1 MRICA
6 VVVTYNPDA
15 SDLGQLLLALHP
27 QVEAIVVV
35 DNNSDADLRKV
46 PEIDSATLLELPR
59 NLGIAAAQNRG
70 IEWAFERGFTHVLLS
85 DQDSLPASDMVSQ
98 LSECLEEAGPQIAAV
113 GPVPL
118 DSRPEAG
125 PEALVYSFTKWG
137 PKRRS
142 VPGLGQAMEVP
153 FVLASGCLIPL
164 EVLAD
169 VGPMNTSL
177 FIDHVDLAWCL
188 RAIERGYRVLVCGS
202 AILYHSLGDDV
213 AKIPGRRRQVHVHS
227 PLRNYYMVRNSLFLL
242 RASFLTTRW
251 KLGYIAWLVKYLG
264 YYTTLAPRHLQR
276 LPLLAQAVG
285 DGLCGRG
292 GAKMP

>member
-1 MRICA
+1 MRICG
-6 VVVTYNPDA
+6 VVVTYHPDA
-15 SDLGQLLLALHP
+15 EDLGRLLHTLSS
-27 QVEAIVVV
+27 QVNEIVVV
-35 DNNSDADLRKV
+35 DNNSDLDLQAIPALQLV
-46 PEIDSATLLELPR
+46 SLIQLPA
-59 NLGIAAAQNRG
+59 NLGIAAAQNHG
-70 IEWAFERGFTHVLLS
+70 IKWAWEQGFTHVLLS
-85 DQDSLPASDMVSQ
+85 DQDSLPAPDMVARLSQ
-98 LSECLEEAGPQIAAV
+98 CLEEGGPSVAAV

-142 VPGLGQAMEVP
+142 VPGSGQTMEVP

-164 EVLAD
+164 DVLAD

-188 RAIERGYRVLVCGS
+188 RAMERGYRVLVCGS

-227 PLRNYYMVRNSLFLL
+227 PIRNYYMVRNSLFLIK
-242 RASFLTTRW
+242 APFLSSQW
-251 KLGYIAWLVKYLG
+251 KLGYLVWLVKYLG
-264 YYTTLAPRHLQR
+264 YYLTLAPKRLHR
-276 LPLLAQAVG
+276 LPLLLQALG
-285 DGLCGRG
+285 DGICGHG
-292 GAKMP
+292 GAKLL